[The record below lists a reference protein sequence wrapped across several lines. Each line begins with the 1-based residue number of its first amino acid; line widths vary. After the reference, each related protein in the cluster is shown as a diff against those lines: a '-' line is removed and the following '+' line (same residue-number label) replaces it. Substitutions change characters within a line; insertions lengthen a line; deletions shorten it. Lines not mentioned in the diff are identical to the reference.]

1 MVSKKTSRKTNKEK
15 ITRRKPSKKGKS
27 KNGFNTIIFPLIL
40 LLLISHRFVNI
51 AWTDDY
57 QNDEGVHALVSL
69 MLLKGYRLYDDL
81 SFAHTP
87 LLPFIGA
94 TYMSVN
100 GVSLVNLR
108 FLAISSS
115 ALIVLLTYLILR
127 SVYGDSWRTYLSSAV
142 AVIPLALFK
151 EVNSVS
157 RVFFIEPFM
166 SVAFLASIYLGMQD
180 KRGNHFIILSGFFA
194 GTALLLKL
202 SAIPVV
208 GIVLVYLFWTDKR
221 LIRFFLIGLFSVLLL
236 YSLILATSKEALDML
251 LFQGSR
257 GTWTIA
263 QKIPP
268 LWKFWRTLPIVSFA
282 SIFFLYRRREKMLFS
297 MAAVTWLFIFT
308 LFPATI
314 SHLMYFLVPLFA
326 MTAAV
331 MAVGFP
337 RKNPIL
343 YILVAL
349 IIYSVATPANLDD
362 IQGKMAIRGVKLT
375 KVSNY
380 VAAHTNPDEPILTDY
395 MMVPFIAN
403 RMQAGT
409 LVHISHATIAYD
421 ITTSEV
427 LISVSEREK
436 PPYIIVQGR
445 FRDKKLK
452 EFNDYLNKTY
462 ILEKP
467 REFNPTPFEIYR
479 RRSES

>member
-1 MVSKKTSRKTNKEK
+1 
-15 ITRRKPSKKGKS
+15 
-27 KNGFNTIIFPLIL
+27 
-40 LLLISHRFVNI
+40 
-51 AWTDDY
+51 
-57 QNDEGVHALVSL
+57 
-69 MLLKGYRLYDDL
+69 
-81 SFAHTP
+81 
-87 LLPFIGA
+87 
-94 TYMSVN
+94 
-100 GVSLVNLR
+100 
-108 FLAISSS
+108 
-115 ALIVLLTYLILR
+115 
-127 SVYGDSWRTYLSSAV
+127 
-142 AVIPLALFK
+142 
-151 EVNSVS
+151 
-157 RVFFIEPFM
+157 
-166 SVAFLASIYLGMQD
+166 
-180 KRGNHFIILSGFFA
+180 
-194 GTALLLKL
+194 
-202 SAIPVV
+202 
-208 GIVLVYLFWTDKR
+208 
-221 LIRFFLIGLFSVLLL
+221 
-236 YSLILATSKEALDML
+236 
-251 LFQGSR
+251 
-257 GTWTIA
+257 
-263 QKIPP
+263 
-268 LWKFWRTLPIVSFA
+268 
-282 SIFFLYRRREKMLFS
+282 MLFS